1 LYADTGIDL
10 VLAGAL
16 VEYIDEAGDCGISGI
31 GGTWWGGGMA
41 IAGRV
46 LEALVLDSFF
56 SVVFRAAERRPA
68 GSDDTG
74 LATSNGALPEV
85 DGLLPSSDGRGR
97 GPSLTF
103 GLVYCA

>member
-1 LYADTGIDL
+1 
-10 VLAGAL
+10 
-16 VEYIDEAGDCGISGI
+16 
-31 GGTWWGGGMA
+31 MA

-56 SVVFRAAERRPA
+56 SAVFRAAERRPA
-68 GSDDTG
+68 GSDDFG
-74 LATSNGALPEV
+74 LARSDGALPEV